1 MELEATLKVF
11 VPEYIPAVGEV
22 DAYLKM
28 PRPDGELEQL
38 GLYQMD
44 EPALNQSK
52 KAKLDLMMNE
62 FMKKKKTGK
71 NQIVHSIENAEKN
84 PKEIIG
90 WINDVAEIQKNKQAP
105 TVSYT
110 KSMPDIDNLM
120 QVLKKHLMFFKL

>member
-11 VPEYIPAVGEV
+11 IPEYIPAVGEV

-28 PRPDGELEQL
+28 PRPDGEQEQL

-62 FMKKKKTGK
+62 FMKKKKMAKIRSFTPSK
-71 NQIVHSIENAEKN
+71 TLK
-84 PKEIIG
+84 K
-90 WINDVAEIQKNKQAP
+90 IQKKLLAG
-105 TVSYT
+105 
-110 KSMPDIDNLM
+110 LM
-120 QVLKKHLMFFKL
+120 M

>member
-1 MELEATLKVF
+1 
-11 VPEYIPAVGEV
+11 
-22 DAYLKM
+22 
-28 PRPDGELEQL
+28 
-38 GLYQMD
+38 MD

-90 WINDVAEIQKNKQAP
+90 WINDVAEI
-105 TVSYT
+105 
-110 KSMPDIDNLM
+110 
-120 QVLKKHLMFFKL
+120 